1 MAISTILSPGAKVGG
16 KYEVVE
22 VIGFGGMGVVYKVR
36 EQVGA
41 VSRIRALKTV
51 LPQFASDAAVVGR
64 FRQEAEKMCML
75 EHENIVPVLS
85 YSEEGEFPYLVM
97 PFIEG
102 QTLKEYLATHAAEQ
116 GRGLPLSEVME
127 IGLELV
133 RGLEVAHRFVNPDTR
148 RPQPMVHRDIKPG
161 NIMVRVENQSGERD
175 LKVLIMDFGIA
186 KVLSDQ
192 DSGHSLTEVIG
203 TVKYASPEQIR
214 RGKDIDPR
222 ADIYSLGMVLYELY
236 AGQHMFT
243 GMSEHSVLM
252 RMVQRDLQ
260 DLEIPF
266 PAGTPERFRQLI
278 QRCVAVDRER
288 RFANVG
294 EIRALMRR
302 ILDEDSERAATE
314 AQQARDLARAER
326 ARAVEH
332 GAEEFA
338 TPALAEGDDLLAQSE
353 AAIAGDTPK
362 QAIPMLR
369 SAAEA
374 FARAAQESVEGRERA
389 RLRGAL
395 ADLGK
400 LEAAAAAHDADRL
413 APQATA
419 AAREAMRHLESA
431 LDSGDLT
438 GGGRFLTQ
446 AERAWRDAEAQAK
459 QQGERLAAVADC
471 ERLEAAIAASRGE
484 IARLP
489 ERLRGDP
496 ALADLALADKR
507 ATAARSALAAGDFA
521 SASSSAASGLAALAD
536 LERRR
541 AKLLEHAIAEL
552 SPRLEARLQ
561 ALGSSADV
569 QLAASLYAELLATAD
584 AARRLTAQQDPG
596 ALDALAN
603 ALQTVDRLEAE
614 VAARVSDRDRQLA
627 AAERNRS
634 AEPAARAAYEA
645 LQRARAAV
653 TAAGVPSRT
662 EAADL
667 AAAVAH
673 ADGAEREMNQGE
685 YATALPSLSASAE
698 RLSTLAGVIS
708 ERVERERQDARL
720 AELRNEA
727 IVKSKALGAL
737 GAAALNSPES
747 RRLLSALASTE
758 EHAAKGERVEAIRIL
773 ERALP
778 DLDRRITAAQAEI
791 EHARRQAEA
800 AAARARAQQALAAA
814 RSHGDR
820 AITHASFSA
829 ATADIERGEH
839 ALASEEF
846 ADAVAGFDA
855 ATRALSSLADEID
868 QALRAERFD
877 ALGRRRAALDAKL
890 SSVPPKRPFGRRR
903 KSITKGLAAVDA
915 ALQRGLEEEA
925 GRHIAELES
934 SVDALLRDAE
944 APRAE
949 RPAAL
954 PWSAIAVGGGV
965 AAIGIVGILTFYS
978 RKVPSGPGVAEVAP
992 TAVVESTRAPA
1003 VSTPPPSRPTA
1014 APTEAPTAAPT
1025 AVATAAPTSAPTAAP
1040 TAIST
1045 AAATAAPTAIATA
1058 LPEPVSLAEARP
1070 AGRSVKLS
1078 IGAETRFEASLR
1090 NASDDLIEWRLG
1102 GETVGRGPTFVL
1114 RKEVTAAPGKKRLE
1128 IVAGRDRQRTPLR
1141 AWDVEIEA
1149 PPLGFARLEPPSRT
1163 VERSSGSRVSFRAP
1177 VATAEGEEL
1186 AFLWQVNGK
1195 PASDADGPTYDFQPQ
1210 APGEYVVQVRATAS
1224 WGASI
1229 ANTWTLSVRPPIPT
1243 PNVREEVARVD
1254 PRAEA
1259 QAWIEAYCMAFQKKD
1274 TDALI
1279 VLGHLSGQSEA
1290 TRLQEALSSM
1300 TDLKVSCSNLSV
1312 RVNGDQAV
1320 VSFDRTDR
1328 WVDPRGA
1335 PMERALPR
1343 ITKNLHKDN
1352 GRWVAGP

>member
-102 QTLKEYLATHAAEQ
+102 QTLKEYLATHTAEHK
-116 GRGLPLSEVME
+116 RGLPLSEVME

-236 AGQHMFT
+236 AGQHMFA

-266 PAGTPERFRQLI
+266 PEGTPERFRQLI

-288 RFANVG
+288 RFANVA

-326 ARAVEH
+326 ARAVER

-338 TPALAEGDDLLAQSE
+338 APSLAEGDELLAQSG
-353 AAIAGDTPK
+353 AAIAGDSPK
-362 QAIPMLR
+362 QAITMLR
-369 SAAEA
+369 SAAEV
-374 FARAAQESVEGRERA
+374 FARAAQESAEGRERA
-389 RLRGAL
+389 RLRSAL

-400 LEAAAAAHDADRL
+400 LQAAAAAVDADRL

-419 AAREAMRHLESA
+419 AAREAMRQLESA

-438 GGGRFLTQ
+438 GGGRALAQ

-459 QQGERLAAVADC
+459 RQRERVAAIADC
-471 ERLEAAIAASRGE
+471 ERLEAALAASRAE

-496 ALADLALADKR
+496 ALADLALAEGR
-507 ATAARSALAAGDFA
+507 ATAARSAVTSGDFA
-521 SASSSAASGLAALAD
+521 GASSSAASGLAALAD
-536 LERRR
+536 LEGRR
-541 AKLLEHAIAEL
+541 AKLLENAIGEL

-561 ALGSSADV
+561 TLGSSADV
-569 QLAASLYAELLATAD
+569 QLAASLHAEVLATAD
-584 AARRLTAQQDPG
+584 AARRLAAQQDPG
-596 ALDALAN
+596 AVDALAH
-603 ALQTVDRLEAE
+603 ALQAVDRLEAE
-614 VAARVSDRDRQLA
+614 VAARVSDRDRRLA
-627 AAERNRS
+627 AAERNRG
-634 AEPAARAAYEA
+634 AEPAARAAHEA
-645 LQRARAAV
+645 LQRARATV
-653 TAAGVPSRT
+653 TAAGAPSRA
-662 EAADL
+662 EAAEL
-667 AAAVAH
+667 AAATAQ
-673 ADGAEREMNQGE
+673 ADGAEREMAQGE
-685 YATALPSLSASAE
+685 YAAALPALRASAE
-698 RLSTLAGVIS
+698 RLSTLAGVIA
-708 ERVERERQDARL
+708 ERVDRERQEARL
-720 AELRNEA
+720 AELRQEA

-737 GAAALNSPES
+737 GAAALDSPES
-747 RRLLSALASTE
+747 KRLLSALASAE
-758 EHAAKGERVEAIRIL
+758 EHTAKSERTAAIRIL
-773 ERALP
+773 EGALP
-778 DLDRRITAAQAEI
+778 ELDRRIAAAQAEI
-791 EHARRQAEA
+791 EQTRRRAEA
-800 AAARARAQQALAAA
+800 AAARARAQQALVAA
-814 RSHGDR
+814 RSRGDR
-820 AITHASFSA
+820 AITHARFSA
-829 ATADIERGEH
+829 ATADIERGER
-839 ALASEEF
+839 ALASDELGE
-846 ADAVAGFDA
+846 AVAGFDV
-855 ATRALSSLADEID
+855 ATRALSSLVEEID
-868 QALRAERFD
+868 QALRAERFES
-877 ALGRRRAALDAKL
+877 LRRRRAALDAKL
-890 SSVPPKRPFGRRR
+890 ASVPRKRPFRRR
-903 KSITKGLAAVDA
+903 HKAISKGLGVADAV
-915 ALQRGLEEEA
+915 LQRGLEEEA
-925 GRHIAELES
+925 GRHITELES
-934 SVDALLRDAE
+934 SVDALLREAE
-944 APRAE
+944 APSAE
-949 RPAAL
+949 RPAVL

-965 AAIGIVGILTFYS
+965 AAIGIVAILMYSS
-978 RKVPSGPGVAEVAP
+978 RKAPSIPPVAEVAP
-992 TAVVESTRAPA
+992 TAIVRPTLAPV
-1003 VSTPPPSRPTA
+1003 VSTPPPSRPTP
-1014 APTEAPTAAPT
+1014 APTEAPTA
-1025 AVATAAPTSAPTAAP
+1025 VPTAAP
-1040 TAIST
+1040 TRAPTAVPT
-1045 AAATAAPTAIATA
+1045 AAATAAPTPVATA
-1058 LPEPVSLAEARP
+1058 APEPVSLAEARP
-1070 AGRSVKLS
+1070 AGRSVKLR
-1078 IGAETRFEASLR
+1078 IGAETRFEASLK

-1102 GETVGRGPTFVL
+1102 GETVGRGHTFVL
-1114 RKEVTAAPGKKRLE
+1114 RKELTAAPGRKRLE
-1128 IVAGRDRQRTPLR
+1128 IVAWHDRQRTSLR

-1149 PPLGFARLEPPSRT
+1149 PPLGFAGLEPSSRN
-1163 VERSSGSRVSFRAP
+1163 VERSSGSRVRFRAP
-1177 VATAEGEEL
+1177 VATPEGEKL
-1186 AFLWQVNGK
+1186 AFLWEVNGK
-1195 PASDADGPTYDFQPQ
+1195 PANEADGPTYDFQPQ
-1210 APGEYVVQVRATAS
+1210 APGEYVVEVRATAP

-1229 ANTWTLSVRPPIPT
+1229 ANTWRLSVRPPIPT
-1243 PNVREEVARVD
+1243 PNVREEVAKAD

-1259 QAWIEAYCMAFQKKD
+1259 QAWIEAYCLAFQKKD

-1279 VLGHLSGQSEA
+1279 ALGHLSGQGEA
-1290 TRLQEALSSM
+1290 ARLREALSSM
-1300 TDLKVSCSNLSV
+1300 TDLKVSCSNPSV

-1343 ITKNLHKDN
+1343 ITKNLHKSN
-1352 GRWVAGP
+1352 GRWVAAP